1 MRVVGFILGISVDNN
16 KVALVFGGV
25 SGKGVS
31 AALYMAKLMSDFR
44 YVSLIETKSAEVMKT
59 VNRILFER
67 SRRGMFDSA
76 IYLLLDFSEKRLIFS
91 NAGHMPILLQKA
103 GTYDVRR
110 IMSSG
115 PPLGNI
121 RGQNFVS
128 EEIEIGQGDK
138 ILLYTD
144 GAIEPKNKGG
154 EEFGLTRLE
163 EAWRLNSKSPDALIS
178 DLIQDI
184 RGFTGEVLSHDD
196 LTFLA
201 LHAL

>member
-1 MRVVGFILGISVDNN
+1 MVGFILGISVDNN
-16 KVALVFGGV
+16 KVALVFGDV

-67 SRRGMFDSA
+67 SRRGMFASA

-103 GTYDVRR
+103 GTHDVRR
-110 IMSSG
+110 IMPSG

-144 GAIEPKNKGG
+144 GAIEPKKIKR
-154 EEFGLTRLE
+154 ERSF
-163 EAWRLNSKSPDALIS
+163 
-178 DLIQDI
+178 
-184 RGFTGEVLSHDD
+184 V
-196 LTFLA
+196 
-201 LHAL
+201 

>member
-1 MRVVGFILGISVDNN
+1 
-16 KVALVFGGV
+16 
-25 SGKGVS
+25 
-31 AALYMAKLMSDFR
+31 
-44 YVSLIETKSAEVMKT
+44 
-59 VNRILFER
+59 
-67 SRRGMFDSA
+67 
-76 IYLLLDFSEKRLIFS
+76 
-91 NAGHMPILLQKA
+91 
-103 GTYDVRR
+103 
-110 IMSSG
+110 MSSG

-144 GAIEPKNKGG
+144 GAIELKNKGG

-184 RGFTGEVLSHDD
+184 RGFTGEVPPHDD